1 MSMKERVARLPA
13 PARRAYFRAL
23 SLSTIKEILRDEWWW
38 TSRPEQVPPPGIWL
52 IYLVL
57 SGRGWGK
64 SRAGS
69 EWLVDRTVKHPVDR
83 SGAPTERLVVAET
96 ISDARSIC
104 LGGPSGIL
112 RVLRRRGIRYRY
124 VMSPK
129 PVIRFLDTGCLIH
142 AEGADDA
149 DVGRGHN
156 LADAWL
162 DELAKW
168 PNPRGSWIEG
178 IMPALRV
185 DVPGDHPRAFI
196 TTTPKPSDLLRDWA
210 SRTDGTVL
218 TVQGSTYDNKINLSS
233 TILRALEETYAGTTI
248 GLQELEGVL
257 LDIATGK
264 VFSQVDINTA
274 RVEPGEVPELPMIVV
289 GIDPGGTGDE
299 DETGV
304 VVVGRSSTFDQYV
317 LGDHTISGVGREAA
331 LHCWRVLAQYGAHRL
346 VVENTLGKNWVTE
359 SFTTAYFEL
368 REEGLFPENSLPPI
382 DTVDSKLSKK
392 TRAQP
397 VGMRCE
403 QHRIH
408 FVDKL
413 PKLEHQCVEF
423 DPDDRDSPD
432 RLDAFVSA
440 SRYLMKQEPRR
451 ASLITPTML
460 GEMLAASPEVGGGLN
475 IMQEL
480 EMQLARW

>member
-1 MSMKERVARLPA
+1 MSIKERVARLP
-13 PARRAYFRAL
+13 PDARRAYIK
-23 SLSTIKEILRDEWWW
+23 SLSASTVQEILRDEWWW
-38 TSRPEQVPPPGIWL
+38 TSRPDQVPPPGAWL

-69 EWLVDRTVKHPVDR
+69 EWLVDRTVKHPADR

-96 ISDARSIC
+96 IADARSIC

-112 RVLRRRGIRYRY
+112 RVLARRKIPYRY
-124 VMSPK
+124 VKSPK
-129 PVIRFLDTGCLIH
+129 PMIRFLETDCLIH

-149 DVGRGHN
+149 DVGRGYN

-178 IMPALRV
+178 ILPALRA
-185 DVPGDHPRAFI
+185 DIPGDHPRAFI
-196 TTTPKPSDLLRDWA
+196 TTTPKPSELLRDWA
-210 SRTDGTVL
+210 SRTDGTVI
-218 TVQGSTYDNKINLSS
+218 TVQGATYDNKINLSQ

-257 LDIATGK
+257 LDAATGK
-264 VFSQVDINTA
+264 VFSQVDINTN
-274 RVEPGEVPELPMIVV
+274 RVPSENVPELPLIVV
-289 GIDPGGTGDE
+289 GVDPGGTGDE

-304 VVVGRSSTFDQYV
+304 VVVGRDATWDQYV
-317 LGDHTISGVGREAA
+317 LGDHTISGVGLEAS
-331 LHCWRVLAQYGAHRL
+331 LHCWRIFAQYGAHKM

-359 SFTTAYFEL
+359 SFTIAYKQL
-368 REEGLFPENSLPPI
+368 CDEGLFPGGSMPPI

-403 QHRIH
+403 QGKVH
-408 FVDKL
+408 FVGKL
-413 PKLEHQCVEF
+413 PKLENQCVEF

-432 RLDAFVSA
+432 RFDAFVSA
-440 SRYLMKQEPRR
+440 SRFLMKQEPRR
-451 ASLITPTML
+451 ASVVTPTTIREL
-460 GEMLAASPEVGGGLN
+460 LAPEVPGGLT
-475 IMQEL
+475 ILQEL
-480 EMQLARW
+480 EMHLERW